1 MIGTPQ
7 PVGFGLRSL
16 FTAVLAAT
24 VILALGLLVARQSPL
39 TESPSKPNCAERLQV
54 RLFFGLGTPDGTLS
68 DDEWRRFLA
77 DVVTPRFPRGL
88 TVVHADGQWR
98 GSDHVQVMRE
108 PSRVVEIVHED
119 QRDLDRRVQEI
130 VAIYRRWYRQESVM
144 LTKQRIE
151 ACF

>member
-1 MIGTPQ
+1 
-7 PVGFGLRSL
+7 
-16 FTAVLAAT
+16 
-24 VILALGLLVARQSPL
+24 
-39 TESPSKPNCAERLQV
+39 
-54 RLFFGLGTPDGTLS
+54 
-68 DDEWRRFLA
+68 
-77 DVVTPRFPRGL
+77 
-88 TVVHADGQWR
+88 
-98 GSDHVQVMRE
+98 MRE